1 MIPLDKIVIGKE
13 YVDLILTNI
22 GRKLCIAK
30 VLGIKDENDTIQ
42 IKLELYGS
50 EDGVDW
56 FVFDAEDFQ
65 EIEDYK
71 IENL

>member
-50 EDGVDW
+50 EDGVD
-56 FVFDAEDFQ
+56 
-65 EIEDYK
+65 
-71 IENL
+71 